1 MTTAVF
7 PGSFDPLTNG
17 HVDIVERSVKLFDK
31 VIVAVVSN
39 PDKNPLLTIPE
50 REGLIRTELKRFG
63 RRVEVRSFSG
73 LLVEFL
79 KQTRARVV
87 IRGLRAISDYDYET
101 QMALV
106 NRSLWSE
113 VETVLMVAREENS
126 YISSSLVKQVALYG
140 GDVSSFVPP
149 HVAKVLRKKAKER
162 EDAKSRV
169 RS

>member
-1 MTTAVF
+1 MITAVF

-17 HVDIVERSVKLFDK
+17 HVDIIERSVKLFDK

-39 PDKNPLLTIPE
+39 PEKNPLFSIPE
-50 REGLIRTELKRFG
+50 REALIRTELKRLG
-63 RRVEVRSFSG
+63 KRVEVRSFSG

-79 KQTRARVV
+79 KQTRSSIV

-106 NRSLWSE
+106 NKSLWDQ
-113 VETVLMVAREENS
+113 VETVFLVAREENS

-140 GDVSSFVPP
+140 GDVASFVPP
-149 HVAKVLRKKAKER
+149 HIGKALRQKAKER
-162 EDAKSRV
+162 GGKRKQ
-169 RS
+169 R

>member
-17 HVDIVERSVKLFDK
+17 HVDIIERSVRLFDR

-39 PDKNPLLTIPE
+39 PEKNPLFSIPE
-50 REGLIRTELKRFG
+50 REAMIRSELKRLG
-63 RRVEVRSFSG
+63 KRVEVRSFSG

-79 KQTRARVV
+79 KQTRSSIV

-106 NRSLWSE
+106 NKSLWDQ
-113 VETVLMVAREENS
+113 VETVFLVAREENS

-140 GDVSSFVPP
+140 GDVASFVPP
-149 HVAKVLRKKAKER
+149 HIGKALRKKAKER
-162 EDAKSRV
+162 GGQRKQS
-169 RS
+169 

>member
-17 HVDIVERSVKLFDK
+17 HVDIIERSVRLFDR

-39 PDKNPLLTIPE
+39 PEKNPLFSIPE
-50 REGLIRTELKRFG
+50 REAMIRAELKRLG
-63 RRVEVRSFSG
+63 KRVEVRSFSG

-79 KQTRARVV
+79 KQTRSSIV

-106 NRSLWSE
+106 NKSLWDQ
-113 VETVLMVAREENS
+113 VETVFLVAREENS

-140 GDVSSFVPP
+140 GDVASFVPP
-149 HVAKVLRKKAKER
+149 HIGKALRKKAKER
-162 EDAKSRV
+162 GGRKKEK
-169 RS
+169 

>member
-17 HVDIVERSVKLFDK
+17 HVDIIERSVRLFDR

-39 PDKNPLLTIPE
+39 PEKNPLFSIPE
-50 REGLIRTELKRFG
+50 REAMIRSELKRLG
-63 RRVEVRSFSG
+63 KRVEVRSFSG

-79 KQTRARVV
+79 KQTRSSIV

-106 NRSLWSE
+106 NKSLWDQ
-113 VETVLMVAREENS
+113 VETVFLVAREENS

-140 GDVSSFVPP
+140 GDVASFVPP
-149 HVAKVLRKKAKER
+149 HIGKALRKKAKER
-162 EDAKSRV
+162 GGRRKQS
-169 RS
+169 

>member
-1 MTTAVF
+1 MTIAVF

-17 HVDIVERSVKLFDK
+17 HVDIIERSVKLFDR

-39 PDKNPLLTIPE
+39 PEKNPLLSISE
-50 REGLIRTELKRFG
+50 REELIRVELKRLG
-63 RRVEVRSFSG
+63 KRVQVRSFSG

-79 KQTRARVV
+79 KQTRASIV

-106 NRSLWSE
+106 NKSLWSE
-113 VETVLMVAREENS
+113 VETIFMVAREENS

-140 GDVSSFVPP
+140 GDVARFVPP
-149 HVAKVLRKKAKER
+149 HIAKVLRKKAKER
-162 EDAKSRV
+162 SAPIR
-169 RS
+169 